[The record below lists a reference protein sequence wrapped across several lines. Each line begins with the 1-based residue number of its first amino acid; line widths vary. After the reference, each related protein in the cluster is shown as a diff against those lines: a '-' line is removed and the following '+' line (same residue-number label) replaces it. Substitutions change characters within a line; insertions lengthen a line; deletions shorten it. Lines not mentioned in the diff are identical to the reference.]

1 MAESSQIA
9 PNLSTWEPGVVGRVS
24 LTTIFTP
31 PPSCLSTVTYDGTS
45 FWQGGL
51 VQTGDQNCYPASF
64 TDIFN
69 SFYNP
74 GICPS
79 GWTSV
84 ANAKPNNIGPVTLK
98 NGDLVTRAYCCPS
111 VGGVQFNLDRKMPLL
126 TMIQGYYHSSTDRGL
141 LGHACASPFDS
152 PLTNVYYTSTKA
164 EGPIPSDPSL
174 LTIDP
179 QSVEANT
186 VYADVIQIQW
196 ASTDSGILRLMS
208 QTTSS
213 SSSEAQATAAQ
224 TAHQTAANAAQTASP
239 PVTATAAADGLSSGA
254 KAGIGIG
261 AAVGAVALALLAYF
275 LWSRRRKQ
283 PQRQPQQEQQQQQQ
297 YADNGT
303 AGIAGNNY
311 STAGEWPPA
320 QEKLSPRYGRAELP
334 SEAAQE
340 LPSEAAQELPG
351 DGARAELGSDAGT
364 RYNMLSG
371 TRYTA

>member
-69 SFYNP
+69 SYYNP

-84 ANAKPNNIGPVTLK
+84 ANPNSVGPVTLD
-98 NGDLVTRAYCCPS
+98 NGVLATKAFCCPS

-126 TMIQGYYHSSTDRGL
+126 MMIQGYYHSSTNRGFL
-141 LGHACASPFDS
+141 RHACASLFGS

-283 PQRQPQQEQQQQQQ
+283 PQPQLQHEQLQQQEQQQQPQ
-297 YADNGT
+297 YAENGT
-303 AGIAGNNY
+303 AGIAGNKY
-311 STAGEWPPA
+311 HTVGELPPA
-320 QEKLSPRYGRAELP
+320 QEKLSPRYGPA
-334 SEAAQE
+334 E

-351 DGARAELGSDAGT
+351 DGARTELGSDAGT